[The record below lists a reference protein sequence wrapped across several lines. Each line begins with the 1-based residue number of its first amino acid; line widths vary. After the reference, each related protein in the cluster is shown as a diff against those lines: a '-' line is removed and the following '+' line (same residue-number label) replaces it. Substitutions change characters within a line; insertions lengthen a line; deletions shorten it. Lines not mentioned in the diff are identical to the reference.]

1 MITNLAYWYFPNI
14 FSSEQLSQVH
24 EMFSQVTVDAED
36 EAAIGVTKIAKVKM
50 AQWIHFKKSFEPL
63 EQAFLRINQ
72 EQFGYNI
79 WPQNDANYIRLN
91 EYSKVFFNFNYFI

>member
-36 EAAIGVTKIAKVKM
+36 EAAIGVTKIA
-50 AQWIHFKKSFEPL
+50 
-63 EQAFLRINQ
+63 
-72 EQFGYNI
+72 
-79 WPQNDANYIRLN
+79 
-91 EYSKVFFNFNYFI
+91 

>member
-14 FSSEQLSQVH
+14 FSSEDLSQIH
-24 EMFSQVTVDAED
+24 DLFSEVTVDAED

-50 AQWIHFKKSFEPL
+50 AQWIHFKKPFEPL

-72 EQFGYNI
+72 EQFGYNLSLI
-79 WPQNDANYIRLN
+79 HI
-91 EYSKVFFNFNYFI
+91 